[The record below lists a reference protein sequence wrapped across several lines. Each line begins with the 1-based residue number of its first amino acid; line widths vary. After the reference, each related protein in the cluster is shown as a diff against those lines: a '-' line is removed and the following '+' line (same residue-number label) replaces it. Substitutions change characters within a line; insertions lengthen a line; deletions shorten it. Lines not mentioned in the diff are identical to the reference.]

1 MESSSTFRSRDH
13 LKMENSIDS
22 SASSRISSPYFSLD
36 DKELE
41 VESMTGQGI
50 AHLCS
55 ELLELK
61 VASDE
66 DFHRNIFSNYSAFVR
81 IFEEA
86 KHMEDELMQLKVQL
100 STQKGL
106 VKDLIDGI
114 YLKVLSTEM
123 IDSIVNEEPEESSSS
138 ELEVHIKNVSE
149 TLDILLSENR
159 ISEVID
165 ILVMEAENLE
175 RAKLKDFFSS
185 NVLTLYNSEI
195 SERKAMVT
203 SRLKL
208 VSGNP
213 RTSAPELQKAL
224 IGLHRLDDNHLATQL
239 LLKYYH
245 SRVMNGIHRLQCS
258 KSLLHGLYIKELSRF
273 IFSMMSQAAQS
284 FAMVYGETSYT
295 SELIQWACE
304 ETEVFALSFS
314 KYVKSIAETSGGLST
329 AVEGVQFALSYC
341 SLLEA
346 QGLILQPC
354 LINQIRPCMEEV
366 LQTHIEHFK
375 KVIGSFA
382 TADAWVL
389 GRYLML
395 ISYVDIEQQPEHCLL
410 TKSGQKFLTLL
421 QAITE
426 CTTPLLLLQME
437 ASILEELT
445 NLFMEYMLILEKALI
460 CEIYIEEK
468 GDPRINFA
476 RLPEQQVSLLA
487 NLSTLEQL
495 FPFIVQDL
503 VRNSN
508 SQHLDNCIH
517 LVKESTSQLRAH
529 FCQQFICR
537 IMSLESG
544 SRLASETPTDTV
556 HRLPHNVRPSV
567 IFQELFIEFRKLDKF
582 AEENTLEKD
591 WLMELLRELMEATFS
606 WISSNI
612 ELWVTGKENLTVQD
626 SESFNQ
632 EQFIVN
638 VYFLVEIARYGGYFS
653 NSPLVLLDLMTSAL
667 SLAAV
672 DPERDLCNCEW
683 AKSIAIETI
692 EMLLRERE
700 NLVSNECIDNSEEE
714 AHENQIES
722 QNDSSCERVRS
733 SSDDS
738 MASDAA
744 EAVTVAINTEIWN
757 AGVSA
762 QGESSETIKNDDL
775 INKEVDVSDD
785 NLIDKVDDVGRKK
798 IQSDSLQE
806 NPLALQGLDDVM
818 KNIDNDQK
826 DVEAV
831 KT

>member
-304 ETEVFALSFS
+304 ETE
-314 KYVKSIAETSGGLST
+314 
-329 AVEGVQFALSYC
+329 
-341 SLLEA
+341 
-346 QGLILQPC
+346 
-354 LINQIRPCMEEV
+354 IRPCMEEV

-672 DPERDLCNCEW
+672 DPESRDLCNCEW

>member
-1 MESSSTFRSRDH
+1 MCAMQRYQDPKCLVFMLCHDH
-13 LKMENSIDS
+13 AYLSIYLHKLLG
-22 SASSRISSPYFSLD
+22 ISHSLN
-36 DKELE
+36 
-41 VESMTGQGI
+41 V
-50 AHLCS
+50 C
-55 ELLELK
+55 
-61 VASDE
+61 
-66 DFHRNIFSNYSAFVR
+66 R

-421 QAITE
+421 QVCLKT
-426 CTTPLLLLQME
+426 
-437 ASILEELT
+437 
-445 NLFMEYMLILEKALI
+445 LISGIA
-460 CEIYIEEK
+460 
-468 GDPRINFA
+468 INF
-476 RLPEQQVSLLA
+476 
-487 NLSTLEQL
+487 
-495 FPFIVQDL
+495 
-503 VRNSN
+503 
-508 SQHLDNCIH
+508 
-517 LVKESTSQLRAH
+517 
-529 FCQQFICR
+529 
-537 IMSLESG
+537 
-544 SRLASETPTDTV
+544 
-556 HRLPHNVRPSV
+556 
-567 IFQELFIEFRKLDKF
+567 
-582 AEENTLEKD
+582 
-591 WLMELLRELMEATFS
+591 
-606 WISSNI
+606 
-612 ELWVTGKENLTVQD
+612 
-626 SESFNQ
+626 
-632 EQFIVN
+632 
-638 VYFLVEIARYGGYFS
+638 
-653 NSPLVLLDLMTSAL
+653 LVLR
-667 SLAAV
+667 V
-672 DPERDLCNCEW
+672 ENC
-683 AKSIAIETI
+683 A
-692 EMLLRERE
+692 
-700 NLVSNECIDNSEEE
+700 
-714 AHENQIES
+714 
-722 QNDSSCERVRS
+722 
-733 SSDDS
+733 
-738 MASDAA
+738 
-744 EAVTVAINTEIWN
+744 
-757 AGVSA
+757 
-762 QGESSETIKNDDL
+762 
-775 INKEVDVSDD
+775 
-785 NLIDKVDDVGRKK
+785 
-798 IQSDSLQE
+798 
-806 NPLALQGLDDVM
+806 
-818 KNIDNDQK
+818 
-826 DVEAV
+826 
-831 KT
+831 